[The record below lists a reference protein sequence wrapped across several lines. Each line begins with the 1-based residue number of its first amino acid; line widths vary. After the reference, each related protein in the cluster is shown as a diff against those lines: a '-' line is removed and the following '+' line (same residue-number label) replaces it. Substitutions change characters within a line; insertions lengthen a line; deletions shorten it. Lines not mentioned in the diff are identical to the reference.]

1 MYNHERLIV
10 WKKADELAHLAYRV
24 TRKFPKEE
32 DFRLVSQIRRAA
44 VSVPTNIVEGVAR
57 QNKNETKQF
66 INIALG
72 SLAEI
77 DYLFSFSKEE
87 GFVSNDD
94 FVCLKSLR
102 EQVGSLL
109 WKFYQC
115 F

>member
-1 MYNHERLIV
+1 MRPE
-10 WKKADELAHLAYRV
+10 
-24 TRKFPKEE
+24 
-32 DFRLVSQIRRAA
+32 S
-44 VSVPTNIVEGVAR
+44 
-57 QNKNETKQF
+57 F